1 MRKTLYTGLAV
12 LTLAVFASAVAPLVT
27 DMQRE
32 SVAKQ
37 SLLDAAAAQAGDQY
51 AMHVSSECGA
61 GSIELTGDL
70 HADAFALRDVDT
82 GMLSLPDGTSARL
95 SSHGLIVTLGNP
107 TRSEVTRTGV
117 GSVSL

>member
-1 MRKTLYTGLAV
+1 MRKILHTGLAV
-12 LTLAVFASAVAPLVT
+12 LSLAVFASAVAPLVA
-27 DMQRE
+27 DMQLE
-32 SVAKQ
+32 SQ
-37 SLLDAAAAQAGDQY
+37 LETAAAQIGDQY

-61 GSIELTGDL
+61 GSVELTGDA

-117 GSVSL
+117 GLISL